1 MTPRGWE
8 ESSIVGLSSTE
19 DKEEVTEIV
28 DRGCLDAWV
37 PEIDADRNDDGDAVA
52 VVAVVTAAAAVVV
65 AAVPIAVDDDDDNE
79 LMGGK

>member
-52 VVAVVTAAAAVVV
+52 VAVAAAVVV
-65 AAVPIAVDDDDDNE
+65 VATVPIAVDDDDDNE

>member
-52 VVAVVTAAAAVVV
+52 VAVAVAVVVV
-65 AAVPIAVDDDDDNE
+65 ATVPIAVDDDDDNE